1 MKINARFAAAVTAA
15 ALMTCAAVSRARA
28 EVVFLRDG
36 RIVEGKILNET
47 PAAVTVKKSDSSV
60 TVYARGA
67 VLRILYT
74 QVYMGK
80 VYINKTD
87 GKVLEAYIVDEDQD
101 SYTVRMDINKPQEFT
116 IKRVDVLFM
125 VRKNPT
131 GLNGRVFQKHV
142 DLTWN
147 PPYNPVKKYKIYVSP
162 RGGEYR
168 EAGTSLGTRFR
179 VTGLNCNME
188 YIAKVTA
195 VDRDNY
201 ESLPSNEF
209 KIVTQKGKP
218 VPPRRIRIAKMAA
231 DRNRVYTAHLAWDRA
246 EDPCGGIISDYNV
259 YIKVFAA
266 PRKEGGAKE
275 EVPAGAGKGGIPA
288 GYRLAGRTSES
299 VFRISGLR
307 DNTQYG
313 AMVTSVDNTK
323 DESGPGAEI
332 SFNTGVSRPDY
343 PYPVLMKK
351 ELSKD
356 KKTITARI
364 SWSEVKDPFRRI
376 TAYRVYRREGKEY
389 RLAGATEKTT
399 FEVKNISAEKKET
412 FTVRAVDVRGLESE
426 DSYPASTG
434 LLRYVN
440 ISARAGCVAPL
451 RDMAKL
457 YRPGYGV
464 GLSAW
469 VDNVFYDG
477 ISLGA
482 ETGYSYLRGRTV
494 RSTFTAMVPF
504 AAVIAYRYRPARWV
518 SIDPKISLGGSWNM
532 TNSNIYTPGSI
543 EWREFP
549 RYRNMS
555 QAEFMFTAGLNCSFI
570 IKKFIVLHVGAEY
583 GAMIEKRRLLDFMA
597 FTGGM
602 GFRF

>member
-1 MKINARFAAAVTAA
+1 MKIDARLAAAATAAAV
-15 ALMTCAAVSRARA
+15 LVCAGAFPARA

-36 RIVEGKILNET
+36 RVVEGKVLGET
-47 PAAVTVKKSDSSV
+47 PAAVTVKKGDGS
-60 TVYARGA
+60 TAVYARGA

-74 QVYMGK
+74 QIYMGK

-101 SYTVRMDINKPQEFT
+101 NYTVRMDINKPQEFT

-131 GLNGRVFQKHV
+131 GLNGRVSRKHV

-147 PPYNPVKKYKIYVSP
+147 PPYNPVKKYKIYVRSM
-162 RGGEYR
+162 GGEYR

-179 VTGLNCNME
+179 VTGLNCNMQ

-218 VPPRRIRIAKMAA
+218 VPPRGVRITKMTS
-231 DRNRVYTAHLAWDRA
+231 DRNRVYTARLAWNRA
-246 EDPCGGIISDYNV
+246 EDPCGGIINNYHV
-259 YIKVFAA
+259 YLKVFDAS
-266 PRKEGGAKE
+266 RKEGEA
-275 EVPAGAGKGGIPA
+275 VPAGTGKGGIPA

-313 AMVTSVDNTK
+313 AIVTSVDNTK

-343 PYPVLMKK
+343 PYPVLLKK

-356 KKTITARI
+356 KKRITARI
-364 SWSEVKDPFRRI
+364 SWSEVKDPFKRI
-376 TAYRVYRREGKEY
+376 TAYRVYRREGKGY

-399 FEVKNISAEKKET
+399 FEVTNISPEKKQT

-440 ISARAGCVAPL
+440 ISARAGCVVPL
-451 RDMAKL
+451 RDMARL
-457 YRPGYGV
+457 YRPGYGA
-464 GLSAW
+464 GLSIW

-477 ISLGA
+477 ISLGV

-504 AAVIAYRYRPARWV
+504 MATMAYRYRPARWV
-518 SIDPKISLGGSWNM
+518 SIDPKFSLGGSWNM
-532 TNSNIYTPGSI
+532 TDSNIYTPGSI

-549 RYRNMS
+549 RYRKLR

-570 IKKFIVLHVGAEY
+570 IKKFIVLHVGVEY
-583 GAMIEKRRLLDFMA
+583 GGMIEKRRLMDFMG
-597 FTGGM
+597 FTGGA
-602 GFRF
+602 GLRF